1 MSVNHPGNPVDR
13 KSVNSKGSNNT
24 SYNGEYFKHE
34 SFSSPASGSDE
45 IDLKYLLNVL
55 LRYKYI
61 AIGIILLTTL
71 AAAIYAYSIPS
82 VYQSNGTILIQEERN
97 RYTWAGS
104 DLNSIL
110 SSSFGVGAG
119 SRLVN
124 EVEILQS
131 RMVAS
136 EIADKILDIEY
147 LDNGELFPILWYDY
161 PIDSTRVGRENVI
174 RQVQHRMNVNRADLD
189 SDILRISY
197 SSLSPFEAA
206 SLVNLTIE
214 TYTEISARQ
223 KRTAATAALGFLE
236 DERQQAQAELTQSEE
251 RLRNYMSETSLVQ
264 VDSQT
269 DASINRLAELE
280 SQRQTVQVQ
289 KVSVNSSIQAY
300 ESQLDQIRPG
310 LAEQFAENISGQLA
324 RAQFRHAELRTERD
338 LLVQRNPAL
347 NDNPEL
353 EPQYVALLS
362 EIETV
367 RNQIQQITTNLLSAD
382 DSDVYIGFLDS
393 GDGGV
398 TNRIIELRR
407 NLIELRIT
415 QSQLDA
421 QEDVLNSRI
430 QEENQFLDNLP
441 DNMIELARLRRD
453 AQVNEQLYSVISEQ
467 FTQTQLW
474 EQTQYGSGRSID
486 MGEVPQVPYG
496 PNRKLY
502 MLIGFLIG
510 GVMSVGFVTAKES
523 FNKKIDGTSKLRGLG
538 LAVLGTIPDKTPQIK
553 KRFNSKEFVSVDDK
567 MVSSSWTILIDAI
580 SPVSESY
587 RRLHNNIIY
596 SDPDHTIQTIAVTS
610 PKKGEGK
617 STVSLNLAVSLAEAG
632 KKVLL
637 LDLDFRRPNLH
648 RLTGEERD
656 RGLIEYFY
664 DDMSLEEVIKPTV
677 APGVDLISTGRKIQ
691 NPSAVVQSEK
701 MKNLLDTLKTRYDH
715 IVLDTAPYGVI
726 TDAAAMMKKAD
737 GVILISKFNET
748 KLNEMI
754 HTIENLNHIQ
764 ARVLGAVIT
773 DYKHK
778 SSSDYYYT
786 DYTYDSYEAYED
798 YHDRE

>member
-1 MSVNHPGNPVDR
+1 MGLNHPGQPVDR
-13 KSVNSKGSNNT
+13 RSASVRNNT
-24 SYNGEYFKHE
+24 PSYNGGYFKYE
-34 SFSSPASGSDE
+34 SPGNTASGSDE
-45 IDLKYLLNVL
+45 IDLKYLLKVL

-61 AIGIILLTTL
+61 AIGIVLLTTIS
-71 AAAIYAYSIPS
+71 AAIYAYSLPS
-82 VYQSNGTILIQEERN
+82 VYQSTGTILIQEERN

-136 EIADKILDIEY
+136 EIADKVFETETLE
-147 LDNGELFPILWYDY
+147 NGEIFPILWYDY
-161 PIDSTRVGRENVI
+161 PEDSTRASREMVVRRIQN
-174 RQVQHRMNVNRADLD
+174 RMNVNRADLD
-189 SDILRISY
+189 SDILRIAYTSP
-197 SSLSPFEAA
+197 SPFEAA
-206 SLVNLTIE
+206 ALVNITID

-236 DERQQAQAELTQSEE
+236 EEKRQAEEELADSEE
-251 RLRNYMSETSLVQ
+251 RLRSYMSQTNLVQ

-269 DASINRLAELE
+269 DAAINRLAELE
-280 SQRQTVQVQ
+280 SQKQTVQVQ
-289 KVSVNSSIQAY
+289 RVSVSSSIEAY
-300 ESQLDQIRPG
+300 ERQLEQIRPG
-310 LAEQFAENISGQLA
+310 LAEQFAENISGQLS
-324 RAQFRHAELRTERD
+324 RAQFRLAELRTERD
-338 LLVQRNPAL
+338 LLTQRNPAL
-347 NDNPEL
+347 NENPEL
-353 EPQYVALLS
+353 EPQYASLLS

-367 RNQIQQITTNLLSAD
+367 RNQIQQITSDLLSAD

-393 GDGGV
+393 EDGGV

-415 QSQLDA
+415 ESQLDA

-486 MGEVPQVPYG
+486 MGEVPQFPTG

-502 MLIGFLIG
+502 ILIGFLLG
-510 GVMSVGFVTAKES
+510 GVISVGFVTAKES
-523 FNKKIDGTSKLRGLG
+523 FNKKIDGTTKLRGLG
-538 LAVLGTIPDKTPQIK
+538 LAVLGTIPDKMPYIK
-553 KRFNSKEFVSVDDK
+553 KRFKGKEFVKVDDK
-567 MVSSSWTILIDAI
+567 MVSSTWSILIDTI

-596 SDPDHTIQTIAVTS
+596 ADPDQKIQTIAITS
-610 PKKGEGK
+610 PKKSEGK
-617 STVSLNLAVSLAEAG
+617 STVSINLAVALAEAG
-632 KKVLL
+632 KSVLL

-648 RLTGEERD
+648 RLTGEERE
-656 RGLIEYFY
+656 RGMIEYFY
-664 DDMSLEEVIKPTV
+664 DDMTLEEVIKSTA
-677 APGVDLISTGRKIQ
+677 APGVDLITSGRRIQ

-701 MKNLLDTLKTRYDH
+701 MKNLLEILKTRYDH
-715 IVLDTAPYGVI
+715 IVMDTAPYGVV
-726 TDAAAMMKKAD
+726 TDGAVMMKRAD
-737 GVILISKFNET
+737 GIVLISKFNDT
-748 KLNEMI
+748 RLNEMI
-754 HTIENLNHIQ
+754 HTVENLNHIQ
-764 ARVLGAVIT
+764 GRILGAVIT
-773 DYKHK
+773 NYHHR
-778 SSSDYYYT
+778 SSSDYYYS
-786 DYTYDSYEAYED
+786 DYTYDSYEAYEE
-798 YHDRE
+798 YHE

>member
-1 MSVNHPGNPVDR
+1 MGLNHPGQPVDR
-13 KSVNSKGSNNT
+13 RSASVRNNT
-24 SYNGEYFKHE
+24 PSYNGGYFKYE
-34 SFSSPASGSDE
+34 SPGNTASGSDE
-45 IDLKYLLNVL
+45 IDLKYLLKVL

-61 AIGIILLTTL
+61 AIGIVLLTTIS
-71 AAAIYAYSIPS
+71 AAIYAYSLPS
-82 VYQSNGTILIQEERN
+82 VYQSTGTILIQEERN

-136 EIADKILDIEY
+136 EIADKVFETETLE
-147 LDNGELFPILWYDY
+147 NGEIFPILWYDY
-161 PIDSTRVGRENVI
+161 PEDSTRASREMVVRRIQN
-174 RQVQHRMNVNRADLD
+174 RMNVNRADLD
-189 SDILRISY
+189 SDILRIAYTSP
-197 SSLSPFEAA
+197 SPFEAA
-206 SLVNLTIE
+206 ALVNITID

-236 DERQQAQAELTQSEE
+236 EEKRQAEEELADSEE
-251 RLRNYMSETSLVQ
+251 RLRSYMSQTNLVQ

-269 DASINRLAELE
+269 DAAINRLAELE
-280 SQRQTVQVQ
+280 SQKQTVQVQ
-289 KVSVNSSIQAY
+289 RVSVSSSIEAY
-300 ESQLDQIRPG
+300 ERQLEQIRPG
-310 LAEQFAENISGQLA
+310 LAEQFAENISGQLS
-324 RAQFRHAELRTERD
+324 RAQFRLAELRTERD
-338 LLVQRNPAL
+338 LLTQRNPAL
-347 NDNPEL
+347 NENPEL
-353 EPQYVALLS
+353 EPQYASLLS

-367 RNQIQQITTNLLSAD
+367 RNQIQQITSDLLSAD

-393 GDGGV
+393 EDGGV

-415 QSQLDA
+415 ESQLDA

-430 QEENQFLDNLP
+430 QEENQFLDKLP

-486 MGEVPQVPYG
+486 MGEVPQFPTG

-502 MLIGFLIG
+502 ILIGFLLG
-510 GVMSVGFVTAKES
+510 GVISVGFVTAKES
-523 FNKKIDGTSKLRGLG
+523 FNKKIDGTTKLRGLG
-538 LAVLGTIPDKTPQIK
+538 LAVLGTIPDKMPYIK
-553 KRFNSKEFVSVDDK
+553 KRFKGKEFVKVDDK
-567 MVSSSWTILIDAI
+567 MVSSTWSILIDAI

-596 SDPDHTIQTIAVTS
+596 ADPDQKIQTIAITS
-610 PKKGEGK
+610 PKKSEGK
-617 STVSLNLAVSLAEAG
+617 STVSINLAVALAEAG
-632 KKVLL
+632 KSVLL

-648 RLTGEERD
+648 RLTGEERE
-656 RGLIEYFY
+656 RGMIEYFY
-664 DDMSLEEVIKPTV
+664 DDMTLEEVIKSTA
-677 APGVDLISTGRKIQ
+677 APGVDLITSGRRIQ

-701 MKNLLDTLKTRYDH
+701 MKNLLEILKTRYDH
-715 IVLDTAPYGVI
+715 IVMDTAPYGVV
-726 TDAAAMMKKAD
+726 TDGAVMMKRAD
-737 GVILISKFNET
+737 GIVLISKFNDT
-748 KLNEMI
+748 RLNEMI
-754 HTIENLNHIQ
+754 HTVENLNHIQ
-764 ARVLGAVIT
+764 GRILGAVIT
-773 DYKHK
+773 NYHHR
-778 SSSDYYYT
+778 SSSDYYYS
-786 DYTYDSYEAYED
+786 DYTYDSYEAYEE
-798 YHDRE
+798 YHE

>member
-1 MSVNHPGNPVDR
+1 MGLNHPGQPVDR
-13 KSVNSKGSNNT
+13 RSASVRNNT
-24 SYNGEYFKHE
+24 PSYNGEYFKYE
-34 SFSSPASGSDE
+34 SHGNTASGSDE
-45 IDLKYLLNVL
+45 IDLKYLLKVL

-61 AIGIILLTTL
+61 AIGIVLLTTIS
-71 AAAIYAYSIPS
+71 AAIYAYSLPS
-82 VYQSNGTILIQEERN
+82 VYQSTGTILIQEERN

-136 EIADKILDIEY
+136 EIADKVFETETLE
-147 LDNGELFPILWYDY
+147 NGEIFPILWYDY
-161 PIDSTRVGRENVI
+161 PEDSTRASREMVVRRIQN
-174 RQVQHRMNVNRADLD
+174 RMNVNRADLD
-189 SDILRISY
+189 SDILRIAYTSP
-197 SSLSPFEAA
+197 SPFEAA
-206 SLVNLTIE
+206 ALVNITID

-236 DERQQAQAELTQSEE
+236 EEKRQAEEELADSEE
-251 RLRNYMSETSLVQ
+251 RLRSYMSQTNLVQ

-269 DASINRLAELE
+269 DAAINRLAELE
-280 SQRQTVQVQ
+280 SQKQTVQVQ
-289 KVSVNSSIQAY
+289 RVSVSSSIEAY
-300 ESQLDQIRPG
+300 ERQLEQIRPG
-310 LAEQFAENISGQLA
+310 LAEQFAENISGQLS
-324 RAQFRHAELRTERD
+324 RAQFRLAELRTERD
-338 LLVQRNPAL
+338 LLTQRNPAL
-347 NDNPEL
+347 NENPEL
-353 EPQYVALLS
+353 EPQYASLLS

-367 RNQIQQITTNLLSAD
+367 RNQIQQITSDLLSAD

-393 GDGGV
+393 EDGGV

-415 QSQLDA
+415 ESQLDA

-486 MGEVPQVPYG
+486 MGEVPQFPTG

-502 MLIGFLIG
+502 ILIGFLLG
-510 GVMSVGFVTAKES
+510 GVISVGFVTAKES
-523 FNKKIDGTSKLRGLG
+523 FNKKIDGTTKLRGLG
-538 LAVLGTIPDKTPQIK
+538 LAVLGTIPDKMPYIK
-553 KRFNSKEFVSVDDK
+553 KRFKGKEFVKVDDK
-567 MVSSSWTILIDAI
+567 MVSSTWSILIDAI

-596 SDPDHTIQTIAVTS
+596 ADPDQKIQTIAITS
-610 PKKGEGK
+610 PKKSEGK
-617 STVSLNLAVSLAEAG
+617 STVSINLAVALAEAG
-632 KKVLL
+632 KSVLL

-648 RLTGEERD
+648 RLTGEERE
-656 RGLIEYFY
+656 RGMIEYFY
-664 DDMSLEEVIKPTV
+664 DDMTLEEVIKSTA
-677 APGVDLISTGRKIQ
+677 APGVDLITSGRRIQ

-701 MKNLLDTLKTRYDH
+701 MKNLLEILKTRYDH
-715 IVLDTAPYGVI
+715 IVMDTAPYGVV
-726 TDAAAMMKKAD
+726 TDGAVMMKRAD
-737 GVILISKFNET
+737 GIVLISKFNDT
-748 KLNEMI
+748 RLNEMI
-754 HTIENLNHIQ
+754 HTVENLNHIQ
-764 ARVLGAVIT
+764 GRILGAVIT
-773 DYKHK
+773 NYHHR
-778 SSSDYYYT
+778 SSSDYYYS
-786 DYTYDSYEAYED
+786 DYTYDSYEAYEE
-798 YHDRE
+798 YHE

>member
-1 MSVNHPGNPVDR
+1 MGLNHPGQPVDR
-13 KSVNSKGSNNT
+13 RSASVRNNT
-24 SYNGEYFKHE
+24 PSYNGEYFKYE
-34 SFSSPASGSDE
+34 FPGNTASGSDE
-45 IDLKYLLNVL
+45 IDLKYLLKVL

-61 AIGIILLTTL
+61 AIGIVLLTTIS
-71 AAAIYAYSIPS
+71 AAIYAYSLPS
-82 VYQSNGTILIQEERN
+82 VYQSTGTILIQEERN

-136 EIADKILDIEY
+136 EIADKVFETETLE
-147 LDNGELFPILWYDY
+147 NGEIFPILWYDY
-161 PIDSTRVGRENVI
+161 PEDSTRASREMVVRRI
-174 RQVQHRMNVNRADLD
+174 QDRMNVNRADLD
-189 SDILRISY
+189 SDILRIAYTSP
-197 SSLSPFEAA
+197 SPFEAA
-206 SLVNLTIE
+206 ALVNITID

-236 DERQQAQAELTQSEE
+236 EEKRQAEEELADSEE
-251 RLRNYMSETSLVQ
+251 RLRSYMSQTNLVQ

-269 DASINRLAELE
+269 DAAINRLAELE
-280 SQRQTVQVQ
+280 SQKQTVQVQ
-289 KVSVNSSIQAY
+289 RVSVSSSIEAY
-300 ESQLDQIRPG
+300 ERQLEQIRPG
-310 LAEQFAENISGQLA
+310 LAEQFAENISGQLS
-324 RAQFRHAELRTERD
+324 RAQFRLAELRTERD
-338 LLVQRNPAL
+338 LLTQRNPAL
-347 NDNPEL
+347 NENPEL
-353 EPQYVALLS
+353 EPQYASLLS

-367 RNQIQQITTNLLSAD
+367 RNQIQQITSDLLSAD

-393 GDGGV
+393 EDGGV

-415 QSQLDA
+415 ESQLDA

-486 MGEVPQVPYG
+486 MGEVPQFPTG

-502 MLIGFLIG
+502 ILIGFLLG
-510 GVMSVGFVTAKES
+510 GVISVGFVTAKES
-523 FNKKIDGTSKLRGLG
+523 FNKKIDGTTKLRGLG
-538 LAVLGTIPDKTPQIK
+538 LAVLGTIPDKMPYIK
-553 KRFNSKEFVSVDDK
+553 KRFKGKEFVKVDDK
-567 MVSSSWTILIDAI
+567 MVSSTWSILIDAI

-596 SDPDHTIQTIAVTS
+596 ADPDQKIQTIAITS
-610 PKKGEGK
+610 PKKSEGK
-617 STVSLNLAVSLAEAG
+617 STVSINLAVALAEAG
-632 KKVLL
+632 KSVLL

-648 RLTGEERD
+648 RLTGEERE
-656 RGLIEYFY
+656 RGMIEYFY
-664 DDMSLEEVIKPTV
+664 DDMTLEEVIKSTA
-677 APGVDLISTGRKIQ
+677 APGVDLITSGRRIQ

-701 MKNLLDTLKTRYDH
+701 MKNLLEILKTRYDH
-715 IVLDTAPYGVI
+715 IVMDTAPYGVV
-726 TDAAAMMKKAD
+726 TDGAVMMKRAD
-737 GVILISKFNET
+737 GIVLISKFNDT
-748 KLNEMI
+748 RLNEMI
-754 HTIENLNHIQ
+754 HTLENLNHIQ
-764 ARVLGAVIT
+764 GRILGAVIT
-773 DYKHK
+773 NYHHR
-778 SSSDYYYT
+778 SSSDYYYS
-786 DYTYDSYEAYED
+786 DYTYDSYEAYEE
-798 YHDRE
+798 YHE

>member
-1 MSVNHPGNPVDR
+1 MGLNHPGQPVDR
-13 KSVNSKGSNNT
+13 RSASVRNNT
-24 SYNGEYFKHE
+24 PSYNGEYFKYE
-34 SFSSPASGSDE
+34 FPGNTASGSDE
-45 IDLKYLLNVL
+45 IDLKYLLKVL

-61 AIGIILLTTL
+61 AIGIVLLTTIS
-71 AAAIYAYSIPS
+71 AAIYAYSLPS
-82 VYQSNGTILIQEERN
+82 VYQSTGTILIQEERN

-136 EIADKILDIEY
+136 EIADKVFETETLE
-147 LDNGELFPILWYDY
+147 NGEIFPILWYDY
-161 PIDSTRVGRENVI
+161 PEDSTRASREMVVRRIQN
-174 RQVQHRMNVNRADLD
+174 RMNVNRADLD
-189 SDILRISY
+189 SDILRIAYTSP
-197 SSLSPFEAA
+197 SPFEAA
-206 SLVNLTIE
+206 ALVNITID

-236 DERQQAQAELTQSEE
+236 EEKRQAEEELADSEE
-251 RLRNYMSETSLVQ
+251 RLRSYMSQTNLVQ

-269 DASINRLAELE
+269 DAAINRLAELE
-280 SQRQTVQVQ
+280 SQKQTVQVQ
-289 KVSVNSSIQAY
+289 RVSVSSSIEAY
-300 ESQLDQIRPG
+300 ERQLEQIRPG
-310 LAEQFAENISGQLA
+310 LAEQFAENISGQLS
-324 RAQFRHAELRTERD
+324 RAQFRLAELKTERD
-338 LLVQRNPAL
+338 LLTQRNPAL
-347 NDNPEL
+347 NENPEL
-353 EPQYVALLS
+353 EPQYASLLS

-367 RNQIQQITTNLLSAD
+367 RNQIQQITSDLLSAD

-393 GDGGV
+393 EDGGV

-415 QSQLDA
+415 ESQLDA

-486 MGEVPQVPYG
+486 MGEVPQFPTG

-502 MLIGFLIG
+502 ILIGFLLG
-510 GVMSVGFVTAKES
+510 GVISVGFVTAKES
-523 FNKKIDGTSKLRGLG
+523 FNKKIDGTTKLRGLG
-538 LAVLGTIPDKTPQIK
+538 LAVLGTIPDKMPYIK
-553 KRFNSKEFVSVDDK
+553 KRFKGKEFVKVDDK
-567 MVSSSWTILIDAI
+567 MVSSTWSILIDTI

-596 SDPDHTIQTIAVTS
+596 ADPDQKIQTIAITS
-610 PKKGEGK
+610 PKKSEGK
-617 STVSLNLAVSLAEAG
+617 STVSINLAVALAEAG
-632 KKVLL
+632 KSVLL

-648 RLTGEERD
+648 RLTGEERE
-656 RGLIEYFY
+656 RGMIEYFY
-664 DDMSLEEVIKPTV
+664 DDMTLEEVIKSTA
-677 APGVDLISTGRKIQ
+677 APGVDLITSGRRIQ

-701 MKNLLDTLKTRYDH
+701 MKNLLEILKTRYDH
-715 IVLDTAPYGVI
+715 IVMDTAPYGVV
-726 TDAAAMMKKAD
+726 TDGAVMMKRAD
-737 GVILISKFNET
+737 GIVLISKFNDT
-748 KLNEMI
+748 RLNEMI
-754 HTIENLNHIQ
+754 HTVENLNHIQ
-764 ARVLGAVIT
+764 GRILGAVIT
-773 DYKHK
+773 NYHHR
-778 SSSDYYYT
+778 SSSDYYYS
-786 DYTYDSYEAYED
+786 DYTYDSYEAYEE
-798 YHDRE
+798 YHE

>member
-1 MSVNHPGNPVDR
+1 MGLNHPGQPVDR
-13 KSVNSKGSNNT
+13 RSASVRNNT
-24 SYNGEYFKHE
+24 PSYNGGYFKYE
-34 SFSSPASGSDE
+34 SPGNTASGSDE
-45 IDLKYLLNVL
+45 IDLKYLLKVL

-61 AIGIILLTTL
+61 AIGIVLLTTIS
-71 AAAIYAYSIPS
+71 AAIYAYSLPS
-82 VYQSNGTILIQEERN
+82 VYQSTGTILIQEERN

-136 EIADKILDIEY
+136 EIADKVFETETLE
-147 LDNGELFPILWYDY
+147 NGEIFPILWYDY
-161 PIDSTRVGRENVI
+161 PEDSTRASREMVVRRIQN
-174 RQVQHRMNVNRADLD
+174 RMNVNRADLD
-189 SDILRISY
+189 SDILRIAYTSP
-197 SSLSPFEAA
+197 SPFEAA
-206 SLVNLTIE
+206 ALVNITID

-236 DERQQAQAELTQSEE
+236 EEKRQAEEELADSEE
-251 RLRNYMSETSLVQ
+251 RLRSYMSQTNLVQ

-269 DASINRLAELE
+269 DAAINRLAELE
-280 SQRQTVQVQ
+280 SQKQTVQVQ
-289 KVSVNSSIQAY
+289 RVSVSSSIEAY
-300 ESQLDQIRPG
+300 ERQLEQIRPG
-310 LAEQFAENISGQLA
+310 LAEQFAENISGQLS
-324 RAQFRHAELRTERD
+324 RAQFRLAELRTERD
-338 LLVQRNPAL
+338 LLTQRNPAL
-347 NDNPEL
+347 NENPEL
-353 EPQYVALLS
+353 EPQYASLLS

-367 RNQIQQITTNLLSAD
+367 RNQIQQITSDLLSAD

-393 GDGGV
+393 EDGGV

-415 QSQLDA
+415 ESQLDA

-430 QEENQFLDNLP
+430 QEENQFLDKLP

-486 MGEVPQVPYG
+486 MGEVPQFPTG

-502 MLIGFLIG
+502 ILIGFLLG
-510 GVMSVGFVTAKES
+510 GVISVGFVTAKES
-523 FNKKIDGTSKLRGLG
+523 FNKKIDGTTKLRGLG
-538 LAVLGTIPDKTPQIK
+538 LAVLGTIPDKMPYIK
-553 KRFNSKEFVSVDDK
+553 KRFKGKEFVKVDDK
-567 MVSSSWTILIDAI
+567 MVSSTWSILIDTI

-596 SDPDHTIQTIAVTS
+596 ADPDQKIQTIAITS
-610 PKKGEGK
+610 PKKSEGK
-617 STVSLNLAVSLAEAG
+617 STVSINLAVALAEAG
-632 KKVLL
+632 KSVLL

-648 RLTGEERD
+648 RLTGEERE
-656 RGLIEYFY
+656 RGMIEYFY
-664 DDMSLEEVIKPTV
+664 DDMTLEEVIKSTA
-677 APGVDLISTGRKIQ
+677 APGVDLITSGRRIQ

-701 MKNLLDTLKTRYDH
+701 MKNLLEILKTRYDH
-715 IVLDTAPYGVI
+715 IVMDTAPYGVV
-726 TDAAAMMKKAD
+726 TDGAVMMKRAD
-737 GVILISKFNET
+737 GIVLISKFNDT
-748 KLNEMI
+748 RLNEMI
-754 HTIENLNHIQ
+754 HTVENLNHIQ
-764 ARVLGAVIT
+764 GRILGAVIT
-773 DYKHK
+773 NYHHR
-778 SSSDYYYT
+778 SSSDYYYS
-786 DYTYDSYEAYED
+786 DYTYDSYEAYEE
-798 YHDRE
+798 YHE

>member
-1 MSVNHPGNPVDR
+1 MGLNHPGQPVDR
-13 KSVNSKGSNNT
+13 RSASVRNNT
-24 SYNGEYFKHE
+24 PSYNGEYFKYE
-34 SFSSPASGSDE
+34 FPGNTASGSDE
-45 IDLKYLLNVL
+45 IDLKYLLKVL

-61 AIGIILLTTL
+61 AIGIVLLTTIS
-71 AAAIYAYSIPS
+71 AAIYAYSLPS
-82 VYQSNGTILIQEERN
+82 VYQSTGTILIQEERN

-136 EIADKILDIEY
+136 EIADKVFETETLE
-147 LDNGELFPILWYDY
+147 NGKLFPILWYDY
-161 PIDSTRVGRENVI
+161 PEDSTRASREMVVRRIQN
-174 RQVQHRMNVNRADLD
+174 RMNVNRADLD
-189 SDILRISY
+189 SDILRIAYTSP
-197 SSLSPFEAA
+197 SPFEAA
-206 SLVNLTIE
+206 ALVNITID

-236 DERQQAQAELTQSEE
+236 EEKRQAEEELADSEE
-251 RLRNYMSETSLVQ
+251 RLRSYMSQTNLVQ

-269 DASINRLAELE
+269 DAAINRLAELE
-280 SQRQTVQVQ
+280 SQKQTVQVQ
-289 KVSVNSSIQAY
+289 RVSVSSSIEAY
-300 ESQLDQIRPG
+300 ERQLEQIRPG
-310 LAEQFAENISGQLA
+310 LAEQFAENISGQLS
-324 RAQFRHAELRTERD
+324 RAQFRLAELRTERD
-338 LLVQRNPAL
+338 LLTQRNPAL
-347 NDNPEL
+347 NENPEL
-353 EPQYVALLS
+353 EPQYASLLS

-367 RNQIQQITTNLLSAD
+367 RNQIQQITSDLLSAD

-393 GDGGV
+393 EDGGV

-415 QSQLDA
+415 ESQLDA

-486 MGEVPQVPYG
+486 MGEVPQFPTG

-502 MLIGFLIG
+502 ILIGFLLG
-510 GVMSVGFVTAKES
+510 GVISVGFVTAKES
-523 FNKKIDGTSKLRGLG
+523 FNKKIDGTTKLRGLG
-538 LAVLGTIPDKTPQIK
+538 LAVLGTIPDKMPYIK
-553 KRFNSKEFVSVDDK
+553 KRFKGKEFVKVDDK
-567 MVSSSWTILIDAI
+567 MVSSTWSILIDTI

-596 SDPDHTIQTIAVTS
+596 ADPDQKIQTIAITS
-610 PKKGEGK
+610 PKKSEGK
-617 STVSLNLAVSLAEAG
+617 STVSINLAVALAEAG
-632 KKVLL
+632 KSVLL

-648 RLTGEERD
+648 RLTGEERE
-656 RGLIEYFY
+656 RGMIEYFY
-664 DDMSLEEVIKPTV
+664 DDMTLEEVIKSTA
-677 APGVDLISTGRKIQ
+677 APGVDLITSGRRIQ

-701 MKNLLDTLKTRYDH
+701 MKNLLEILKTRYDH
-715 IVLDTAPYGVI
+715 IVMDTAPYGVV
-726 TDAAAMMKKAD
+726 TDGAVMMKRAD
-737 GVILISKFNET
+737 GIVLISKFNDT
-748 KLNEMI
+748 RLNEMI
-754 HTIENLNHIQ
+754 HTVENLNHIQ
-764 ARVLGAVIT
+764 GRILGAVIT
-773 DYKHK
+773 NYHHR
-778 SSSDYYYT
+778 SSSDYYYS
-786 DYTYDSYEAYED
+786 DYTYDSYEAYEE
-798 YHDRE
+798 YHE

>member
-1 MSVNHPGNPVDR
+1 MSLNHPGQPVDR
-13 KSVNSKGSNNT
+13 STTPVRDNT
-24 SYNGEYFKHE
+24 PSYNGEYFKYE
-34 SFSSPASGSDE
+34 SSGSIASGSDE
-45 IDLKYLLNVL
+45 IDLKYLLKVL

-61 AIGIILLTTL
+61 AIGIVLLTTI
-71 AAAIYAYSIPS
+71 AAAIYAFSLPSI
-82 VYQSNGTILIQEERN
+82 YQSTGTILIQEERN

-136 EIADKILDIEY
+136 EIADKVIDMETLE
-147 LDNGELFPILWYDY
+147 NGEVFPILWYDY
-161 PIDSTRVGRENVI
+161 PEESARVNREMVI
-174 RQVQHRMNVNRADLD
+174 RRIQNRMNVNRADLD
-189 SDILRISY
+189 SDILKISY
-197 SSLSPFEAA
+197 TSPSPFEAA
-206 SLVNLTIE
+206 SLVNLTID

-236 DERQQAQAELTQSEE
+236 EERRQAQEELTDSEE
-251 RLRNYMSETSLVQ
+251 RLRSYMSETSLVQ

-269 DASINRLAELE
+269 DAAINRLAELE
-280 SQRQTVQVQ
+280 SQKQTVQVQ
-289 KVSVNSSIQAY
+289 RVSVSSSIQAY

-310 LAEQFAENISGQLA
+310 LAEQFAENISGQLS
-324 RAQFRHAELRTERD
+324 RAQFRLAELRTERD
-338 LLVQRNPAL
+338 LLTQRNPAL
-347 NDNPEL
+347 NENPEL
-353 EPQYVALLS
+353 EPQYASLLA

-367 RNQIQQITTNLLSAD
+367 RNQIQQITSDLLSAD

-393 GDGGV
+393 EDGGV

-415 QSQLDA
+415 ESQLDA

-486 MGEVPQVPYG
+486 MGEVPEFPTG

-502 MLIGFLIG
+502 ILIGLLLG
-510 GVMSVGFVTAKES
+510 GVISVGFVTAKES

-538 LAVLGTIPDKTPQIK
+538 LSVLGTIPDKTPHTK
-553 KRFNSKEFVSVDDK
+553 KRFNGKDFVKVSDK
-567 MVSSSWTILIDAI
+567 MVSSTWSILIDAI

-596 SDPDHTIQTIAVTS
+596 ADPDQNIQTIAVTS

-617 STVSLNLAVSLAEAG
+617 STVSINLAVALAEAG
-632 KKVLL
+632 KSVLL
-637 LDLDFRRPNLH
+637 LDLDFRRPSLH
-648 RLTGEERD
+648 RLTGEERE

-664 DDMSLEEVIKPTV
+664 DDMTLEEVTKSTV
-677 APGVDLISTGRKIQ
+677 APGVDLITSGRRIQ
-691 NPSAVVQSEK
+691 NPSAVIQSEK
-701 MKNLLDTLKTRYDH
+701 MKNLLEILKTRYDH

-726 TDAAAMMKKAD
+726 TDGAAMMKKAD
-737 GVILISKFNET
+737 GIVLISRFNDT
-748 KLNEMI
+748 RLNEMI
-754 HTIENLNHIQ
+754 HTLENLNHIQ
-764 ARVLGAVIT
+764 GRVLGAVIT
-773 DYKHK
+773 DYHHK
-778 SSSDYYYT
+778 SSSDYYYS
-786 DYTYDSYEAYED
+786 DYTYDSYEAYEE
-798 YHDRE
+798 YHE

>member
-1 MSVNHPGNPVDR
+1 MGLNHPGQPVDR
-13 KSVNSKGSNNT
+13 RSASVRNNT
-24 SYNGEYFKHE
+24 PSYNGEYFKYE
-34 SFSSPASGSDE
+34 SHGNTASGSDE
-45 IDLKYLLNVL
+45 IDLKYLLKVL

-61 AIGIILLTTL
+61 AIGIVLLTTIS
-71 AAAIYAYSIPS
+71 AAIYAYSLPS
-82 VYQSNGTILIQEERN
+82 VYQSTGTILIQEERN

-136 EIADKILDIEY
+136 EIADKVFETETLE
-147 LDNGELFPILWYDY
+147 NGEIFPILWYDY
-161 PIDSTRVGRENVI
+161 PEDSTRASREMVVRRIQN
-174 RQVQHRMNVNRADLD
+174 RMNVNRADLD
-189 SDILRISY
+189 SDILRIAYTSP
-197 SSLSPFEAA
+197 SPFEAA
-206 SLVNLTIE
+206 ALVNITID

-236 DERQQAQAELTQSEE
+236 EEKRQAEEELADSEE
-251 RLRNYMSETSLVQ
+251 RLRSYMSQTNLVQ

-269 DASINRLAELE
+269 DAAINRLAELE
-280 SQRQTVQVQ
+280 SQKQTVQVQ
-289 KVSVNSSIQAY
+289 RVSVSSSIEAY
-300 ESQLDQIRPG
+300 ERQLEQIRPG
-310 LAEQFAENISGQLA
+310 LAEQFAENISGQLS
-324 RAQFRHAELRTERD
+324 RAQFRLAELRTERD
-338 LLVQRNPAL
+338 LLTQRNPAL
-347 NDNPEL
+347 NENPEL
-353 EPQYVALLS
+353 EPQYASLLS

-367 RNQIQQITTNLLSAD
+367 RNQIQQITSDLLSAD

-393 GDGGV
+393 EDGGV

-415 QSQLDA
+415 ESQLDA

-430 QEENQFLDNLP
+430 QEENQFLDKLP

-486 MGEVPQVPYG
+486 MGEVPQFPTG

-502 MLIGFLIG
+502 ILIGFLLG
-510 GVMSVGFVTAKES
+510 GVISVGFVTAKES
-523 FNKKIDGTSKLRGLG
+523 FNKKIDGTTKLRGLG
-538 LAVLGTIPDKTPQIK
+538 LAVLGTIPDKMPYIK
-553 KRFNSKEFVSVDDK
+553 KRFKGKEFVKVDDK
-567 MVSSSWTILIDAI
+567 MVSSTWSILIDTI

-596 SDPDHTIQTIAVTS
+596 ADPDQKIQTIAITS
-610 PKKGEGK
+610 PKKSEGK
-617 STVSLNLAVSLAEAG
+617 STVSINLAVALAEAG
-632 KKVLL
+632 KSVLL

-648 RLTGEERD
+648 RLTGEERE
-656 RGLIEYFY
+656 RGMIEYFY
-664 DDMSLEEVIKPTV
+664 DDMTLEEVIKSTA
-677 APGVDLISTGRKIQ
+677 APGVDLITSGRRIQ

-701 MKNLLDTLKTRYDH
+701 MKNLLEILKTRYDH
-715 IVLDTAPYGVI
+715 IVMDTAPYGVV
-726 TDAAAMMKKAD
+726 TDGAVMMKRAD
-737 GVILISKFNET
+737 GIVLISKFNDT
-748 KLNEMI
+748 RLNEMI
-754 HTIENLNHIQ
+754 HTVENLNHIQ
-764 ARVLGAVIT
+764 GRILGAVIT
-773 DYKHK
+773 NYHHR
-778 SSSDYYYT
+778 SSSDYYYS
-786 DYTYDSYEAYED
+786 DYTYDSYEAYEE
-798 YHDRE
+798 YHE

>member
-1 MSVNHPGNPVDR
+1 MGLNHPGQPVDR
-13 KSVNSKGSNNT
+13 RSASVRNNT
-24 SYNGEYFKHE
+24 PSYNGEYFKYE
-34 SFSSPASGSDE
+34 SPGNTASGSDE
-45 IDLKYLLNVL
+45 IDLKYLLKVL

-61 AIGIILLTTL
+61 AIGIVLLTTIS
-71 AAAIYAYSIPS
+71 AAIYAYSLPS
-82 VYQSNGTILIQEERN
+82 VYQSTGTILIQEERN

-136 EIADKILDIEY
+136 EIADKVFETETLE
-147 LDNGELFPILWYDY
+147 NGEIFPILWYDY
-161 PIDSTRVGRENVI
+161 PEDSTRASREMVVRRIQN
-174 RQVQHRMNVNRADLD
+174 RMNVNRADLD
-189 SDILRISY
+189 SDILRIAYTSP
-197 SSLSPFEAA
+197 SPFEAA
-206 SLVNLTIE
+206 ALVNITID

-236 DERQQAQAELTQSEE
+236 EEKRQAEEELADSEE
-251 RLRNYMSETSLVQ
+251 RLRSYMSQTNLVQ

-269 DASINRLAELE
+269 DAAINRLAELE
-280 SQRQTVQVQ
+280 SQKQTVQVQ
-289 KVSVNSSIQAY
+289 RVSVSSSIEAY
-300 ESQLDQIRPG
+300 ERQLEQIRPG
-310 LAEQFAENISGQLA
+310 LAEQFAENISGQLS
-324 RAQFRHAELRTERD
+324 RAQFRLAELRTERD
-338 LLVQRNPAL
+338 LLTQRNPAL
-347 NDNPEL
+347 NENPEL
-353 EPQYVALLS
+353 EPQYASLLS

-367 RNQIQQITTNLLSAD
+367 RNQIQQITSDLLSAD

-393 GDGGV
+393 EDGGV

-415 QSQLDA
+415 ESQLDA

-486 MGEVPQVPYG
+486 MGEVPQFPTG

-502 MLIGFLIG
+502 ILIGFLLG
-510 GVMSVGFVTAKES
+510 GVISVGFVTAKES
-523 FNKKIDGTSKLRGLG
+523 FNKKIDGTTKLRGLG
-538 LAVLGTIPDKTPQIK
+538 LAVLGTIPDKMPYIK
-553 KRFNSKEFVSVDDK
+553 KRFKGKEFVKVDDK
-567 MVSSSWTILIDAI
+567 MVSSTWSILIDAI

-596 SDPDHTIQTIAVTS
+596 ADPDQKIQTIAITS
-610 PKKGEGK
+610 PKKSEGK
-617 STVSLNLAVSLAEAG
+617 STVSINLAVALAEAG
-632 KKVLL
+632 KSVLL

-648 RLTGEERD
+648 RLTGEERE
-656 RGLIEYFY
+656 RGMIEYFY
-664 DDMSLEEVIKPTV
+664 DDMTLEEVIKSTA
-677 APGVDLISTGRKIQ
+677 APGVDLITSGRRIQ

-701 MKNLLDTLKTRYDH
+701 MKNLLEILKTRYDH
-715 IVLDTAPYGVI
+715 IVMDTAPYGVV
-726 TDAAAMMKKAD
+726 TDGAVMMKRAD
-737 GVILISKFNET
+737 GIVLISKFNDT
-748 KLNEMI
+748 RLNEMI
-754 HTIENLNHIQ
+754 HTVENLNHIQ
-764 ARVLGAVIT
+764 GRILGAVIT
-773 DYKHK
+773 NYHHR
-778 SSSDYYYT
+778 SSSDYYYS
-786 DYTYDSYEAYED
+786 DYTYDSYEAYEE
-798 YHDRE
+798 YHE

>member
-1 MSVNHPGNPVDR
+1 MGLNHPGQPVDR
-13 KSVNSKGSNNT
+13 RSASVRNNT
-24 SYNGEYFKHE
+24 PSYNGEYFKYE
-34 SFSSPASGSDE
+34 SPGNTASGSDE
-45 IDLKYLLNVL
+45 IDLKYLLKVV

-61 AIGIILLTTL
+61 AIGIVLLTTIS
-71 AAAIYAYSIPS
+71 AAIYAYSLPS
-82 VYQSNGTILIQEERN
+82 VYQSTGTILIQEERN

-136 EIADKILDIEY
+136 EIADKVFETETLE
-147 LDNGELFPILWYDY
+147 NGEIFPILWYDY
-161 PIDSTRVGRENVI
+161 PEDSTRASREMVVRRIQN
-174 RQVQHRMNVNRADLD
+174 RMNVNRADLD
-189 SDILRISY
+189 SDILRIAYTSP
-197 SSLSPFEAA
+197 SPFEAA
-206 SLVNLTIE
+206 ALVNITID

-236 DERQQAQAELTQSEE
+236 EEKRQAEEELADSEE
-251 RLRNYMSETSLVQ
+251 RLRSYMSQTNLVQ

-269 DASINRLAELE
+269 DAAINRLAELE
-280 SQRQTVQVQ
+280 SQKQTVQVQ
-289 KVSVNSSIQAY
+289 RVSVSSSIEAY
-300 ESQLDQIRPG
+300 ERQLEQIRPG
-310 LAEQFAENISGQLA
+310 LAEQFAENISGQLS
-324 RAQFRHAELRTERD
+324 RAQFRLAELRTERD
-338 LLVQRNPAL
+338 LLTQRNPAL
-347 NDNPEL
+347 NENPEL
-353 EPQYVALLS
+353 EPQYASLLS

-367 RNQIQQITTNLLSAD
+367 RNQIQQITSDLLSAD

-393 GDGGV
+393 EDGGV

-415 QSQLDA
+415 ESQLDA

-486 MGEVPQVPYG
+486 MGEVPQFPTG

-502 MLIGFLIG
+502 ILIGFLLG
-510 GVMSVGFVTAKES
+510 GVISVGFVTAKES
-523 FNKKIDGTSKLRGLG
+523 FNKKIDGTTKLRGLG
-538 LAVLGTIPDKTPQIK
+538 LAVLGTIPDKMPYIK
-553 KRFNSKEFVSVDDK
+553 KRFKGKEFVKVDDK
-567 MVSSSWTILIDAI
+567 MVSSTWSILIDAI

-596 SDPDHTIQTIAVTS
+596 ADPDQKIQTIAITS
-610 PKKGEGK
+610 PKKSEGK
-617 STVSLNLAVSLAEAG
+617 STVSINLAVALAEAG
-632 KKVLL
+632 KSVLL

-648 RLTGEERD
+648 RLTGEERE
-656 RGLIEYFY
+656 RGMIEYFY
-664 DDMSLEEVIKPTV
+664 DDMTLEEVIKSTA
-677 APGVDLISTGRKIQ
+677 APGVDLITSGRRIQ

-701 MKNLLDTLKTRYDH
+701 MKNLLEILKTRYDH
-715 IVLDTAPYGVI
+715 IVMDTAPYGVV
-726 TDAAAMMKKAD
+726 TDGAVMMKRAD
-737 GVILISKFNET
+737 GIVLISKFNDT
-748 KLNEMI
+748 RLNEMI
-754 HTIENLNHIQ
+754 HTVENLNHIQ
-764 ARVLGAVIT
+764 GRILGAVIT
-773 DYKHK
+773 NYHHR
-778 SSSDYYYT
+778 SSSDYYYS
-786 DYTYDSYEAYED
+786 DYTYDSYEAYEE
-798 YHDRE
+798 YHE

>member
-1 MSVNHPGNPVDR
+1 MGLNHPGQPVDR
-13 KSVNSKGSNNT
+13 RSASVRNNT
-24 SYNGEYFKHE
+24 PSYNGEYFKYE
-34 SFSSPASGSDE
+34 FPGNTASGSDE
-45 IDLKYLLNVL
+45 IDLKYLLKVL

-61 AIGIILLTTL
+61 AIGIVLLTTIS
-71 AAAIYAYSIPS
+71 AAIYAYSLPS
-82 VYQSNGTILIQEERN
+82 VYQSTGTILIQEERN

-136 EIADKILDIEY
+136 EIADKVFETETLE
-147 LDNGELFPILWYDY
+147 NGKLFPILWYDY
-161 PIDSTRVGRENVI
+161 PEDSTRASREMVVRRIQN
-174 RQVQHRMNVNRADLD
+174 RMNVNRADLD
-189 SDILRISY
+189 SDILRIAYTSP
-197 SSLSPFEAA
+197 SPFEAA
-206 SLVNLTIE
+206 ALVNITID

-236 DERQQAQAELTQSEE
+236 EEKRQAEEELADSEE
-251 RLRNYMSETSLVQ
+251 RLRSYMSQTNLVQ

-269 DASINRLAELE
+269 DAAINRLAELE
-280 SQRQTVQVQ
+280 SQKQTVQVQ
-289 KVSVNSSIQAY
+289 RVSVSSSIEAY
-300 ESQLDQIRPG
+300 ERQLEQIRPG
-310 LAEQFAENISGQLA
+310 LAEQFAENISGQLS
-324 RAQFRHAELRTERD
+324 RAQFRLAELRTERD
-338 LLVQRNPAL
+338 LLTQRNPAL
-347 NDNPEL
+347 NENPEL
-353 EPQYVALLS
+353 EPQYASLLS

-367 RNQIQQITTNLLSAD
+367 RNQIQQITSDLLSAD

-393 GDGGV
+393 EDGGV

-415 QSQLDA
+415 ESQLDA

-486 MGEVPQVPYG
+486 MGEVPQFPTG

-502 MLIGFLIG
+502 ILIGFLLG
-510 GVMSVGFVTAKES
+510 GVISVGFVTAKES
-523 FNKKIDGTSKLRGLG
+523 FNKKIDGTTKLRGLG
-538 LAVLGTIPDKTPQIK
+538 LAVLGTIPDKMPYIK
-553 KRFNSKEFVSVDDK
+553 KRFKGKEFVKVDDK
-567 MVSSSWTILIDAI
+567 MVSSTWSILIDAI

-596 SDPDHTIQTIAVTS
+596 ADPDQKIQTIAITS
-610 PKKGEGK
+610 PKKSEGK
-617 STVSLNLAVSLAEAG
+617 STVSINLAVALAEAG
-632 KKVLL
+632 KSVLL

-648 RLTGEERD
+648 RLTGEERE
-656 RGLIEYFY
+656 RGMIEYFY
-664 DDMSLEEVIKPTV
+664 DDMTLEEVIKSTA
-677 APGVDLISTGRKIQ
+677 APGVDLITSGRRIQ

-701 MKNLLDTLKTRYDH
+701 MKNLLEILKTRYDH
-715 IVLDTAPYGVI
+715 IVMDTAPYGVV
-726 TDAAAMMKKAD
+726 TDGAVMMKRAD
-737 GVILISKFNET
+737 GIVLISKFNDT
-748 KLNEMI
+748 RLNEMI
-754 HTIENLNHIQ
+754 HTVENLNHIQ
-764 ARVLGAVIT
+764 GRILGAVIT
-773 DYKHK
+773 NYHHR
-778 SSSDYYYT
+778 SSSDYYYS
-786 DYTYDSYEAYED
+786 DYTYDSYEAYEE
-798 YHDRE
+798 YHE

>member
-1 MSVNHPGNPVDR
+1 MGLNHPGQPVDR
-13 KSVNSKGSNNT
+13 RSASVRNNT
-24 SYNGEYFKHE
+24 PSYNGEYFKYE
-34 SFSSPASGSDE
+34 SPGNTASGSDE
-45 IDLKYLLNVL
+45 IDLKYLLKVL

-61 AIGIILLTTL
+61 AIGIVLLTTIS
-71 AAAIYAYSIPS
+71 AAIYAYSLPS
-82 VYQSNGTILIQEERN
+82 VYQSTGTILIQEERN

-136 EIADKILDIEY
+136 EIADKVFETETLE
-147 LDNGELFPILWYDY
+147 NGEIFPILWYDY
-161 PIDSTRVGRENVI
+161 PEDSTRASREMVVRRIQN
-174 RQVQHRMNVNRADLD
+174 RMNVNRADLD
-189 SDILRISY
+189 SDILRIAYTSP
-197 SSLSPFEAA
+197 SPFEAA
-206 SLVNLTIE
+206 ALVNITID

-236 DERQQAQAELTQSEE
+236 EEKRQAEEELADSEE
-251 RLRNYMSETSLVQ
+251 RLRSYMSQTNLVQ

-269 DASINRLAELE
+269 DAAINRLAELE
-280 SQRQTVQVQ
+280 SQKQTVQVQ
-289 KVSVNSSIQAY
+289 RVSVSSSIEAY
-300 ESQLDQIRPG
+300 ERQLEQIRPG
-310 LAEQFAENISGQLA
+310 LAEQFAENISGQLS
-324 RAQFRHAELRTERD
+324 RAQFRLAELRTERD
-338 LLVQRNPAL
+338 LLTQRNPAL
-347 NDNPEL
+347 NENPEL
-353 EPQYVALLS
+353 EPQYASLLS

-367 RNQIQQITTNLLSAD
+367 RNQIQQITSDLLSAD

-393 GDGGV
+393 EDGGV

-415 QSQLDA
+415 ESQLDA

-430 QEENQFLDNLP
+430 QEENQFLDKLP

-486 MGEVPQVPYG
+486 MGEVPQFPTG

-502 MLIGFLIG
+502 ILIGFLLG
-510 GVMSVGFVTAKES
+510 GVISVGFVTAKES
-523 FNKKIDGTSKLRGLG
+523 FNKKIDGTTKLRGLG
-538 LAVLGTIPDKTPQIK
+538 LAVLGTIPDKMPYIK
-553 KRFNSKEFVSVDDK
+553 KRFKGKEFVKVDDK
-567 MVSSSWTILIDAI
+567 MVSSTWSILIDTI

-596 SDPDHTIQTIAVTS
+596 ADPDQKIQTIAITS
-610 PKKGEGK
+610 PKKSEGK
-617 STVSLNLAVSLAEAG
+617 STVSINLAVALAEAG
-632 KKVLL
+632 KSVLL

-648 RLTGEERD
+648 RLTGEERE
-656 RGLIEYFY
+656 RGMIEYFY
-664 DDMSLEEVIKPTV
+664 DDMTLEEVIKSTA
-677 APGVDLISTGRKIQ
+677 APGVDLITSGRRIQ

-701 MKNLLDTLKTRYDH
+701 MKNLLEILKTRYDH
-715 IVLDTAPYGVI
+715 IVMDTAPYGVV
-726 TDAAAMMKKAD
+726 TDGAVMMKRAD
-737 GVILISKFNET
+737 GIVLISKFNDT
-748 KLNEMI
+748 RLNEMI
-754 HTIENLNHIQ
+754 HTVENLNHIQ
-764 ARVLGAVIT
+764 GRILGAVIT
-773 DYKHK
+773 NYHHR
-778 SSSDYYYT
+778 SSSDYYYS
-786 DYTYDSYEAYED
+786 DYTYDSYEAYEE
-798 YHDRE
+798 YHE

>member
-1 MSVNHPGNPVDR
+1 MGLNHPGQPVDR
-13 KSVNSKGSNNT
+13 RSASVRNNT
-24 SYNGEYFKHE
+24 PSYNGEYFKYE
-34 SFSSPASGSDE
+34 FPGNTASGSDE
-45 IDLKYLLNVL
+45 IDLKYLLKVL

-61 AIGIILLTTL
+61 AIGIVLLTTIS
-71 AAAIYAYSIPS
+71 AAIYAYSLPS
-82 VYQSNGTILIQEERN
+82 VYQSTGTILIQEERN

-136 EIADKILDIEY
+136 EIADKVFETETLE
-147 LDNGELFPILWYDY
+147 NGKLFPILWYDY
-161 PIDSTRVGRENVI
+161 PEDSTRASREMVVRRIQN
-174 RQVQHRMNVNRADLD
+174 RMNVNRADLD
-189 SDILRISY
+189 SDILRIAYTSP
-197 SSLSPFEAA
+197 SPFEAA
-206 SLVNLTIE
+206 ALVNITID

-236 DERQQAQAELTQSEE
+236 EEKRQAEEELADSEE
-251 RLRNYMSETSLVQ
+251 RLRSYMSQTNLVQ

-269 DASINRLAELE
+269 DAAINRLAELE
-280 SQRQTVQVQ
+280 SQKQTVQVQ
-289 KVSVNSSIQAY
+289 RVSVSSSIEAY
-300 ESQLDQIRPG
+300 ERQLEQIRPG
-310 LAEQFAENISGQLA
+310 LAEQFAENISGQLS
-324 RAQFRHAELRTERD
+324 RAQFRLAELRTERD
-338 LLVQRNPAL
+338 LLTQRNPAL
-347 NDNPEL
+347 NENPEL
-353 EPQYVALLS
+353 EPQYASLLS

-367 RNQIQQITTNLLSAD
+367 RNQIQQITSDLLSAD

-393 GDGGV
+393 EDGGV

-415 QSQLDA
+415 ESQLDA

-486 MGEVPQVPYG
+486 MGEVPQFPTG

-502 MLIGFLIG
+502 ILIGFLLG
-510 GVMSVGFVTAKES
+510 GVISVGFVTAKES
-523 FNKKIDGTSKLRGLG
+523 FNKKIDGTTKLRGLG
-538 LAVLGTIPDKTPQIK
+538 LAVLGTIPDKMPYIK
-553 KRFNSKEFVSVDDK
+553 KRFKGKEFVKVDDK
-567 MVSSSWTILIDAI
+567 MVSSTWSILIDAI

-596 SDPDHTIQTIAVTS
+596 ADPDQKIQTIAITS
-610 PKKGEGK
+610 PKKSEGK
-617 STVSLNLAVSLAEAG
+617 STVSINLAVALAEAG
-632 KKVLL
+632 KSVLL

-648 RLTGEERD
+648 RLTGEERE
-656 RGLIEYFY
+656 RGMIEYFY
-664 DDMSLEEVIKPTV
+664 DDMTLEEVIKSTA
-677 APGVDLISTGRKIQ
+677 APGVDLITSGRRIQ

-701 MKNLLDTLKTRYDH
+701 MKNLLEILKTRYDH
-715 IVLDTAPYGVI
+715 IVMDTAPYGVV
-726 TDAAAMMKKAD
+726 TDGAVMMKRAD
-737 GVILISKFNET
+737 GIVLISKFNDT
-748 KLNEMI
+748 RLNEMI
-754 HTIENLNHIQ
+754 HTLENLNHIQ
-764 ARVLGAVIT
+764 GRILGAVIT
-773 DYKHK
+773 NYHHR
-778 SSSDYYYT
+778 SSSDYYYS
-786 DYTYDSYEAYED
+786 DYTYDSYEAYEE
-798 YHDRE
+798 YHE